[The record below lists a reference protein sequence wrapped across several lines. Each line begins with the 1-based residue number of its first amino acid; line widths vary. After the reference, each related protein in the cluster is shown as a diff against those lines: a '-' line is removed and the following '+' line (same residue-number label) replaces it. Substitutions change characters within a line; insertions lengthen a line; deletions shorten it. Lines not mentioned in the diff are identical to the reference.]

1 MTNMNN
7 LKQTNIAT
15 TTVKKYAV
23 ITFFAVVVIS
33 SMCSCQE
40 SKRERLEREAKEYT
54 EKNCP
59 CPIVQDI
66 IYLDSLVCHN
76 DGNNDYIYYYSVKG
90 DSAMYAE
97 MNSKYKEGREALL
110 KSVRNSVD
118 LRFVKAE
125 GLNIIYSYY
134 DATTHH
140 KIQEYVFTPKDYN

>member
-33 SMCSCQE
+33 SMSSCQE

-76 DGNNDYIYYYSVKG
+76 DSNNDYIYYYSVKG